1 MKLSDFIEFEAIV
14 SDLSSG
20 TRDESIRELVMSLAR
35 VGRINE
41 DKVDEITRDLIKR
54 ENQGS
59 TGIGKGISVPHL
71 KHSSVTEIVGTIGIS
86 KAGLDFSSLDK
97 APVYSV
103 VLLLSPTNDP
113 DRHLEAMENLFSHLQ
128 KDLFRKFLRQSET
141 KKMVIDLI
149 LEADEA
155 QQDGNI

>member
-1 MKLSDFIEFEAIV
+1 MKLSDFMEFEAIV
-14 SDLSSG
+14 PNLSCG
-20 TRDESIRELVMSLAR
+20 TRDGSIRELVEALAR
-35 VGRINE
+35 AGRI
-41 DKVDEITRDLIKR
+41 DSGDVDAITHDLIER

-59 TGIGKGISVPHL
+59 TGIGKGIAVPHI
-71 KHSSVTEIVGTIGIS
+71 KHPSVTEIVGTIGGS
-86 KAGLDFSSLDK
+86 KEGLDFSSLDK

-128 KDLFRKFLRQSET
+128 KEMFRKFLRQSET
-141 KKMVIDLI
+141 KRMITDLI

>member
-14 SDLSSG
+14 PNLSCE

-59 TGIGKGISVPHL
+59 TGIGKGISVPHI

-86 KAGLDFSSLDK
+86 KEGLDFSSLDK

-103 VLLLSPTNDP
+103 VLLLSPMNDP

-128 KDLFRKFLRQSET
+128 KEMFRKFLRQSET
-141 KKMVIDLI
+141 KKMIVDLI
-149 LEADEA
+149 MEADEA
-155 QQDGNI
+155 HQDGNI

>member
-14 SDLSSG
+14 PNLSCE

-59 TGIGKGISVPHL
+59 TGIGKGISVPHI

-86 KAGLDFSSLDK
+86 KEGLDFSSFPINRGHLT
-97 APVYSV
+97 PFYSP
-103 VLLLSPTNDP
+103 LIRGRNW
-113 DRHLEAMENLFSHLQ
+113 H
-128 KDLFRKFLRQSET
+128 FRGP
-141 KKMVIDLI
+141 LI
-149 LEADEA
+149 LP
-155 QQDGNI
+155 

>member
-1 MKLSDFIEFEAIV
+1 MKLSNFIEFEAIV
-14 SDLSSG
+14 PDLSSG

-35 VGRINE
+35 VGRVNE

-71 KHSSVTEIVGTIGIS
+71 KHSSITEIVGTIGIS
-86 KAGLDFSSLDK
+86 KEGLDFSSLDK

-128 KDLFRKFLRQSET
+128 KDMFRKFLRQSET
-141 KKMVIDLI
+141 KKMIVDLI
-149 LEADEA
+149 VEADEA
-155 QQDGNI
+155 HQDGNI